1 MFILIVA
8 AETFL
13 APSLTIK
20 PNVWFLDMQ
29 HVTPSLGAVYR
40 LWNDGNQKK
49 KKPSK
54 YINNNFSF
62 ACLLTECSVLITTI
76 KQECQFFKNNG

>member
-49 KKPSK
+49 KNPPNTST
-54 YINNNFSF
+54 IIF
-62 ACLLTECSVLITTI
+62 LLHVC
-76 KQECQFFKNNG
+76 